1 MKNDNYCLLKHN
13 RLVSSLWGKNRRGPS
28 KLSALQVE
36 EWKKKIQFNAPLGAK
51 RFSKCLF
58 TSFFSRIFLASAVPE
73 KKDFELYFNFF
84 FWHRWSLAWNHNFP
98 MNVKKKKNQ
107 NKRNLREWERWVA
120 LHKTYGL
127 WLCSCCFVTEFV
139 EPRLPLKWKR
149 FFWCFTLLFR
159 NGLCLPF
166 MRCFLLTCELRKC
179 GYIKSFP
186 QSLSPWQTNTTKM
199 SWRIR
204 NEKQIK
210 K

>member
-73 KKDFELYFNFF
+73 KKDFELYFSFF

-98 MNVKKKKNQ
+98 MNVKKKKT
-107 NKRNLREWERWVA
+107 
-120 LHKTYGL
+120 KTKG
-127 WLCSCCFVTEFV
+127 
-139 EPRLPLKWKR
+139 
-149 FFWCFTLLFR
+149 
-159 NGLCLPF
+159 
-166 MRCFLLTCELRKC
+166 TCESERDEWHCTRHMAYDSVHVVLL
-179 GYIKSFP
+179 
-186 QSLSPWQTNTTKM
+186 QSLLNRVCLWNENAFFGVSLFYFGMVYVCLLCAAFCLLASSANVDTSKAFHKVFRHDKQTPRKWAEEFEMKNK
-199 SWRIR
+199 
-204 NEKQIK
+204 
-210 K
+210 